1 MAADKDSRLEEA
13 LRRIEE
19 ARQSGAA
26 ALNLSGLVD
35 RLADVLDGLAQLPA
49 LRRLVLSQC
58 VGLEHV
64 EGIGRL
70 SQLEKLDLWGCE
82 QVQDLQP
89 LAGLASLQYLDLSRC
104 QQIQDLQPLAS
115 LASLQ
120 SLNLCWCKRIQDLK
134 PLAGLAS
141 LRSLDLWGCK
151 QIRDLKPLAGLAS
164 LQSLDLAGCPQIQHL
179 QPLAGLAS
187 LQSLNLGGCDQIQ
200 DLQPLAGLASLQ
212 SLNLCWC
219 KRIQHLQ
226 PLVGLTSLQSLNI
239 AGCEQIHNLEPLA
252 GLASLQSLNLSE
264 RMQIQDLQPI
274 LSMRALRELHLR
286 GCQTGGVLA
295 VLRPV
300 FGQLE
305 SLYLHQSH
313 WSDFDDSLC
322 GGYLDN
328 VLEAVCAHFR
338 DLDQEASEDVEV
350 RVLVLGN
357 GGAGKTQ
364 LTRRL
369 RGLGFDPQVAS
380 THGIELHEIQL
391 ENFALNLWDFGG
403 QEIYHG
409 AHSLFVQGRAV
420 FLVLWT
426 PHLET
431 VGAYQ
436 ENGLT
441 MRHRPLHYWLDYLRA
456 YAGTDYP
463 VIVVQS
469 QCDAPEDRVHSLPL
483 EGFSS
488 IQPTQVSAKNGLG
501 LGALQG
507 MLQDAVRVALQRR
520 PGVKTGAGRIR
531 LRQRIREMRSQ
542 HRLLARADFDAL
554 CDQVGG
560 ISSKDAALD
569 YLHHCGVVF
578 YRKELFR
585 GEIVLD
591 QNWALEAIYALFDR
605 KKILPLLRGY
615 GRFRRE
621 ELEALIWQKYSE
633 AEQKVFLG
641 MMVSCGICFA
651 VGDGEY
657 IAPELLPERSEAQE
671 KLLAGRISVAT
682 PEAEQVFAYGFLHEG
697 LLRNFLSKI
706 GEQAKDAAVYWKYGC
721 WFYERNTASSVLVES
736 EWEEPA
742 KQFGAGKIR
751 FRAWGGQADELVAAL
766 QQELERMPLGQKAE
780 LQPRRPI
787 DEDTLALK
795 DLSAEVV
802 VQRDGGQKKVYVSY
816 AWGKEESEQQKV
828 VDGLCQSL
836 QREGWQVLRD
846 TEQLNYGNSLSD
858 YMKMLAQGDRII
870 VVLSEKYLKS
880 IACMTELYGI
890 YQRTSGEKQEFLK
903 HVVPLRLDDAKISS
917 DKDQLAVVDYWQ
929 SEVTSLQPRLD
940 GLSVDGFR
948 RYKLMKSLVNS
959 VSDMLSAISDTWH
972 PKGFKTI
979 VEKDFEGLKRMLRGQ

>member
-1 MAADKDSRLEEA
+1 
-13 LRRIEE
+13 
-19 ARQSGAA
+19 
-26 ALNLSGLVD
+26 LSL
-35 RLADVLDGLAQLPA
+35 
-49 LRRLVLSQC
+49 
-58 VGLEHV
+58 
-64 EGIGRL
+64 
-70 SQLEKLDLWGCE
+70 
-82 QVQDLQP
+82 
-89 LAGLASLQYLDLSRC
+89 
-104 QQIQDLQPLAS
+104 
-115 LASLQ
+115 
-120 SLNLCWCKRIQDLK
+120 
-134 PLAGLAS
+134 
-141 LRSLDLWGCK
+141 
-151 QIRDLKPLAGLAS
+151 
-164 LQSLDLAGCPQIQHL
+164 
-179 QPLAGLAS
+179 
-187 LQSLNLGGCDQIQ
+187 
-200 DLQPLAGLASLQ
+200 
-212 SLNLCWC
+212 
-219 KRIQHLQ
+219 
-226 PLVGLTSLQSLNI
+226 
-239 AGCEQIHNLEPLA
+239 
-252 GLASLQSLNLSE
+252 
-264 RMQIQDLQPI
+264 
-274 LSMRALRELHLR
+274 RALRELNLGECR
-286 GCQTGGVLA
+286 AGGSLA
-295 VLRPV
+295 VLRPI
-300 FGQLE
+300 FEQLE
-305 SLYLHQSH
+305 KLFLHESH
-313 WSDFDDSLC
+313 WSDFDDTLC
-322 GGYLDN
+322 GGFGEN
-328 VLEAVCAHFR
+328 VLEAVCSHFR

-369 RGLGFDPQVAS
+369 RGLDFDPQVAS
-380 THGIELHEIQL
+380 THGIELHEVRL
-391 ENFALNLWDFGG
+391 GEFALNLWDFGG

-426 PHLET
+426 PRLET

-483 EGFSS
+483 DGFSS

-507 MLQDAVRVALQRR
+507 MLQDAVRIALQRR

-531 LRQRIREMRSQ
+531 LRERIREIRSQ

-554 CDQVGG
+554 CDEVGG
-560 ISSKDAALD
+560 ILSKDAALD

-641 MMVSCGICFA
+641 MMESCGICFA
-651 VGDGEY
+651 IGDDEY

-671 KLLAGRISVAT
+671 KLLAGRISAAT
-682 PEAEQVFAYGFLHEG
+682 PDAEQVFAYGFLHEG

-721 WFYERNTASSVLVES
+721 WFYERNTGSSVLVES
-736 EWEEPA
+736 EWEESA

-780 LQPRRPI
+780 LQLRRPI

-802 VQRDGGQKKVYVSY
+802 VQSDGGQKKVYVSY

-828 VDGLCQSL
+828 VDGLRQSL
-836 QREGWQVLRD
+836 QREGWQVMRD
-846 TEQLNYGNSLSD
+846 TEQLKYGDLLSD

-880 IACMTELYGI
+880 VACMTELYGI
-890 YQRTSGEKQEFLK
+890 YQRASGEKKEFLK

-917 DKDQLAVVDYWQ
+917 DEDQLAIVDYWQ
-929 SEVTSLQPRLD
+929 GEVKRLKPRLEKLGED
-940 GLSVDGFR
+940 RFR
-948 RYKLMKSLVNS
+948 RFKLMQSLVIS

-972 PKGFKTI
+972 PKGFETI
-979 VEKDFEGLKRMLRGQ
+979 VKNDFEGLKRLLGGQ